1 MRKIF
6 INDFGRLR
14 SGWRLL
20 LFAFLFLA
28 AEGVLVTVLR
38 IGYAALHNA
47 IPTPPYA
54 EFIFQVTY
62 RLMLLICA
70 LVVGYLLA
78 RWLEGLPFRSLGLT
92 FHDGWLRD
100 LLFGCAAGFAALLLA
115 VAIAALAGDLRFS
128 LSSAELLPSIGK
140 SLVASGFM
148 LFVAALAE
156 EAIFR
161 GYPLQTLARADL
173 ALLGVVLTLV
183 FFAWVHLQNPNVVP
197 LTFTNTALAGLTFA
211 VAYLRTRSLWLPLG
225 LHWAWNWALGWFF
238 GLPISGAK
246 LVSHPLL
253 SATDDGP
260 VWLTGGSYG
269 IEGGLASTI
278 AFVLL
283 TLFIW
288 RTPWLRATP
297 ELKKL
302 TSEENPATP
311 RPVVASSEFKL

>member
-1 MRKIF
+1 MHKIF

-20 LFAFLFLA
+20 LFAFLYLA
-28 AEGVLVTVLR
+28 AEGVMVTALR
-38 IGYAALHNA
+38 IGYAALHNV
-47 IPTPPYA
+47 IPTPPNA

-100 LLFGCAAGFAALLLA
+100 LLFGCAAGFAALVLA
-115 VAIAALAGDLRFS
+115 VAIAAVAGDLRFS
-128 LSSAELLPSIGK
+128 FSSAELLPSIVK
-140 SLVASGFM
+140 SLIASGFM

-173 ALLGVVLTLV
+173 AWLGVVLTLV

-225 LHWAWNWALGWFF
+225 LHWSWNWALGWFF

-246 LVSHPLL
+246 LVSHPVLL
-253 SATDDGP
+253 ATDDGP

-278 AFVLL
+278 SFVLL

-288 RTPWLRATP
+288 RTPWLKATP

-302 TSEENPATP
+302 TSEENPAP
-311 RPVVASSEFKL
+311 PLPVVASSEFKL